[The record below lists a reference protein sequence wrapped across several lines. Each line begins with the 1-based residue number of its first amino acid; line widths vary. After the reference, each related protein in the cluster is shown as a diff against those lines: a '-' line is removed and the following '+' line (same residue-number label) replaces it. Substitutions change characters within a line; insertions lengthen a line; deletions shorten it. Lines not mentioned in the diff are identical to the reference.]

1 MPCLRGV
8 AAGHQ
13 VRAGGPPSKAEQQR
27 NDAMRLAYAKL
38 LEAAEKRADDLA
50 AASRTRRPRA
60 LSAEC
65 HSQRVA
71 ESHERRLMEMEDGS
85 LGPHGWHAQ
94 QGAIQTA
101 LLLQQRVYEEKVD
114 RLAREL
120 AVARSLSNVKS
131 REVELLTLMGKQ
143 AADLQ
148 KSMKED
154 RGIQADVPLASVQDH
169 KSFNDSSEWHYS
181 AETVSCPADLTVR
194 GVEPY
199 VAPPSRW
206 SAAPQ
211 SQATGDTG
219 HGSSAALSSR
229 SVRTYRLSGRSIF
242 GAIDV
247 VSLGL

>member
-13 VRAGGPPSKAEQQR
+13 MWDGRPPGKTEQQR

-50 AASRTRRPRA
+50 AASRARRPRT

-85 LGPHGWHAQ
+85 MGPQKWHAQ
-94 QGAIQTA
+94 QGAIQQA
-101 LLLQQRVYEEKVD
+101 LQQQQRVYEEKVD

-120 AVARSLSNVKS
+120 AVAHSLSNVKS

-143 AADLQ
+143 AADLR

-154 RGIQADVPLASVQDH
+154 RGIQADVPLASVQDQH
-169 KSFNDSSEWHYS
+169 SFNDSSEWHYS
-181 AETVSCPADLTVR
+181 AETVSCPADLTAR
-194 GVEPY
+194 GVEPRA
-199 VAPPSRW
+199 APPSRP

-211 SQATGDTG
+211 SQATGDTD
-219 HGSSAALSSR
+219 HGSSATPSSR
-229 SVRTYRLSGRSIF
+229 SVRTYRLSGRSVF

-247 VSLGL
+247 VSLVR